1 MLNVGARR
9 VHACGLGWLSRLSED
24 KRASD
29 CKSTPLRSQ
38 YAAAALHGPSA
49 AALRGGGGRLPP
61 HMGRAKCRPYSPLV
75 PERWEKERG
84 GGGEERGG
92 PDEASHGEGKVQAV
106 LLRLAEKVHRVHR
119 QGHLSVFAGA
129 RARADSESNRDT
141 EATPRRLACSSS
153 SRPPLLGRTGT
164 AFDPAGGP
172 LSVEPACRRSEGHR
186 RPRGFSVRS
195 ASPHSICLAG
205 VSGCQFAD
213 QRPMVAGRNDPRVQQ
228 RGLRAPRWVRGFRPR
243 HGSIAALCCVAEETR
258 LSCTARRRRQSA
270 MQETGAWGMGLHSPH
285 EIARFRV
292 AQHRSLSAPPR
303 RVTRR
308 RPNTTRQHRAAVT
321 RP

>member
-1 MLNVGARR
+1 
-9 VHACGLGWLSRLSED
+9 
-24 KRASD
+24 
-29 CKSTPLRSQ
+29 
-38 YAAAALHGPSA
+38 
-49 AALRGGGGRLPP
+49 
-61 HMGRAKCRPYSPLV
+61 MGRARCRPCS
-75 PERWEKERG
+75 
-84 GGGEERGG
+84 
-92 PDEASHGEGKVQAV
+92 
-106 LLRLAEKVHRVHR
+106 
-119 QGHLSVFAGA
+119 SV
-129 RARADSESNRDT
+129 S
-141 EATPRRLACSSS
+141 PRRYIGCIGKATCPCSRAPARGRIQ
-153 SRPPLLGRTGT
+153 SRIEIPKPRLGDWPVPPQVAPPLLGRTGT
-164 AFDPAGGP
+164 AFDPAGRP
-172 LSVEPACRRSEGHR
+172 PSVEPAGRRSEGHR

-308 RPNTTRQHRAAVT
+308 RPNTTRHHRAAVT